1 MTNGMKISRWVETF
15 VHGSSGSEGIPIQNK
30 YLKLPEN
37 YKLKW
42 LLEKIGKTSTAK
54 NYFESEH
61 ILADAKEDDLKFIL
75 LDLLF

>member
-1 MTNGMKISRWVETF
+1 MKISRWVETF
-15 VHGSSGSEGIPIQNK
+15 VHGSSGSEEIPGQHK
-30 YLKLPEN
+30 YLKLPAN

-54 NYFESEH
+54 NYFESEY
-61 ILADAKEDDLKFIL
+61 ILADAKEDGLKFIL